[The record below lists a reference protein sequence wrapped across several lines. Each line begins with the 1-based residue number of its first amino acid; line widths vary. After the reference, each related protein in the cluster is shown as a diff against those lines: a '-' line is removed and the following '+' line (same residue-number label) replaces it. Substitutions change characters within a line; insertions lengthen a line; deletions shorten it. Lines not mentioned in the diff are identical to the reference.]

1 MYSGVSATL
10 NPWPLV
16 TKRRSGSTSPFSAES
31 RTAGARGRNLGVSA
45 WFQGARRTP
54 AMAVEKRAS
63 SSSASAGGGGVTGE
77 LGASRG
83 GCGAWARS
91 RSLSP
96 SKGRLKRSDFGDF
109 IADKTLDGG
118 PSLSISRRR
127 VNPASRPV
135 GGRYYL
141 LDLQPNICY
150 AKKFKNFPKRTRRI
164 SHMEWQRFYQ
174 SKVVSAQEAVSKIK
188 RGNRVF
194 IGTGCGEP
202 QHLIKAMVTDPNLQ
216 DIMLYQMLSYTLSQ
230 FVDHE
235 SFSKRFSLKL
245 FFISRSMR
253 KAAFEGKIDY
263 VPAYLSRIASL
274 FSSQRI
280 GLDAALVQ
288 VSPPDPF
295 GYCSLGVSVDI
306 TRAGLEHARL
316 VIAQVN
322 PRMPRTWGDS
332 FIHVDEIDYLVPYE
346 EPLVQFFPTLQDNE
360 VSRRIGHYI
369 SQLVDDGATLQVG
382 FGNLPYHI
390 LKFLDGKKDLGLHT
404 QVITDGFLPLLEK
417 KVITNK
423 KKSLLPDRTVT
434 SFCMGSQ
441 KLYQFVDNNPAFY
454 FRSSDFVNDPLVIAR
469 NDNLITISAALEVDL
484 TGQVCTDSLGD
495 RFYSGIGDQVDF
507 LRGSSMS
514 KGGFSIIALP
524 STACNGRVS
533 RIVPSLS
540 EGAGVATTR
549 GDVNFVIT
557 EYGIAELSGKS
568 IYQRVME
575 LAQIAHPKFREE
587 LIEVARKRHYIFK
600 DQLPPTT
607 DDLIFIEGYKSSYV
621 LKSGKTVEFRPL
633 LPSDE
638 FAYRNFFYSLQEK
651 TIYFRFFYKMRN
663 FTHEVV
669 QKQWASLDY
678 RQNIS
683 IIGLAQKG
691 GHKEIIAIGS
701 YAKEDDQRAEVAFV
715 VREDYQGK
723 GLGSFLLELL
733 EGIAKQ
739 NGFSAFTATVLR
751 ENSNM
756 LKVFKKRY
764 PSAKMTFSSGNEVQ
778 VHMSFA
784 DARTDAQPAR
794 PV

>member
-1 MYSGVSATL
+1 MDWQGVY
-10 NPWPLV
+10 
-16 TKRRSGSTSPFSAES
+16 R
-31 RTAGARGRNLGVSA
+31 
-45 WFQGARRTP
+45 
-54 AMAVEKRAS
+54 
-63 SSSASAGGGGVTGE
+63 
-77 LGASRG
+77 
-83 GCGAWARS
+83 
-91 RSLSP
+91 
-96 SKGRLKRSDFGDF
+96 
-109 IADKTLDGG
+109 
-118 PSLSISRRR
+118 
-127 VNPASRPV
+127 
-135 GGRYYL
+135 
-141 LDLQPNICY
+141 
-150 AKKFKNFPKRTRRI
+150 
-164 SHMEWQRFYQ
+164 
-174 SKVVSAQEAVSKIK
+174 SKVVGAAEAVSKIK

-202 QHLIKAMVTDPNLQ
+202 QHLIKAMVSDLNLQ
-216 DIMLYQMLSYTLSQ
+216 DIMLYQMLSFTLSQ
-230 FVDHE
+230 FIDNDA
-235 SFSKRFSLKL
+235 FTKRFSVKL

-263 VPAYLSRIASL
+263 IPAYLSRISGL

-280 GLDAALVQ
+280 GLDVALVQ
-288 VSPPDPF
+288 VSPPDAF

-306 TRAGLEHARL
+306 TRAGLEHART

-346 EPLVQFFPTLQDNE
+346 EPLVQSFPTLQDNE
-360 VSRRIGHYI
+360 VSRRIGLYI

-404 QVITDGFLPLLEK
+404 QVITDGFLPLFEK

-423 KKSLLPDRTVT
+423 KKTLLPDRIVT

-441 KLYQFVDNNPAFY
+441 NLYDFVDNNPAFY

-469 NDNLITISAALEVDL
+469 NDNLITISSALEVDL
-484 TGQVCTDSLGD
+484 TGQICSDSLGD

-514 KGGFSIIALP
+514 KGGFSIVALP

-557 EYGIAELSGKS
+557 EYGIAELAGKS

-575 LAQIAHPKFREE
+575 LAQIAHPKFRDE
-587 LIEVARKRHYIFK
+587 LIEVARKRHYIFS
-600 DQLPPTT
+600 DQLPPST
-607 DDLIFIEGYKSSYV
+607 DDLIFIEGYKSSCT
-621 LKSGKTVEFRPL
+621 LKSGKMVEFRPL

-683 IIGLAQKG
+683 IIGLTQKG

-701 YAKEDDQRAEVAFV
+701 YAKEEEHRAEVAFV
-715 VREDYQGK
+715 VREDYQGM
-723 GLGSFLLELL
+723 GVGSYLLDLLER
-733 EGIAKQ
+733 IAKQ
-739 NGFSAFTATVLR
+739 NGYSAFGATVLR
-751 ENSNM
+751 ENANM
-756 LKVFKKRY
+756 LRVFKKRY
-764 PSAKMTFSSGNEVQ
+764 PNAKIKFSAGSEVQ
-778 VHMSFA
+778 VQMDFA
-784 DARTDAQPAR
+784 DARPIEHSL
-794 PV
+794 